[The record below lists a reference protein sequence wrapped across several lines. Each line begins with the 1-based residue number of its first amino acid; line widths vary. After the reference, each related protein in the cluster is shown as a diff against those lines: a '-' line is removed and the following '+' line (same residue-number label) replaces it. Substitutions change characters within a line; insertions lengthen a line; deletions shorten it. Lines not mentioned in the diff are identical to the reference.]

1 MKRALLGALIVVL
14 VAASAACTSG
24 GRHHDTNLP
33 DPKGYNAHFGDMDK
47 NGDGLV
53 SWAEFKAYFP
63 QAEPAVFAAIDLNKD
78 GNIDHDEWHK
88 FKEAHALKHT

>member
-1 MKRALLGALIVVL
+1 MKKTVLWILLVAVAALL
-14 VAASAACTSG
+14 AACSSH
-24 GRHHDTNLP
+24 GRYHDTNLP

-63 QAEPAVFAAIDLNKD
+63 QAEPAVFAAIDLNTD

-88 FKEAHALKHT
+88 FKEVHGLKHT

>member
-1 MKRALLGALIVVL
+1 MKNALLGVLIVLL
-14 VAASAACTSG
+14 VTASAACTSG

-88 FKEAHALKHT
+88 FKEAHELKHT